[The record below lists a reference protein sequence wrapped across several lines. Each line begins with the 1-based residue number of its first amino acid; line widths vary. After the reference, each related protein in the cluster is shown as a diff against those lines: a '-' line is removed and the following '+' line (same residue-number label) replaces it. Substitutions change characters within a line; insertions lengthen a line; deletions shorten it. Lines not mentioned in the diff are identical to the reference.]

1 MSSHFTVPQWENFF
15 AERTK
20 WIKSSIIRELLK
32 FTQQPEVIS
41 FAGGLPAPELFPIDA
56 IKKASTEL
64 LEKDGQKMLQYGPTE
79 GYPFLNEQI
88 AKYMGKMGVQCTPQE
103 ILPTSGSQQA
113 LDLIGKIFI
122 NEGDLVFVSKPTYLG
137 ALQAFNSY
145 GPKYVGSVM
154 DDDGLIPEEVEKVL
168 KEHRPKFMYV
178 ISTFHNPAGVTIPED
193 RRKKLVELAE
203 KYDTFIVEDDPYS
216 RLRFEG
222 SNIPPLAAY
231 SRERVI
237 YLGTFSKVL
246 APGFRLGWIV
256 APKEVIAKLVQAK
269 QGTDLHTSTYVQY
282 LAAHLCAQ
290 DLIDSHLDKIREV
303 YKRRRDIML
312 DAMDRHFPKEG
323 FHWTRPQGGLFL
335 WVIMPEK
342 IDSVKLLEKA
352 VERKV
357 AFVPGNAFYPDPE
370 EGKNTMRLNFS
381 NMRDDLIV
389 EGIKRLGE
397 LLKEES

>member
-1 MSSHFTVPQWENFF
+1 MNSHMNTPLWENFF

-20 WIKSSIIRELLK
+20 WIKSSVIRELLK
-32 FTQQPEVIS
+32 LTQQPDVIS
-41 FAGGLPAPELFPIDA
+41 FAGGLPAPELFPIEE
-56 IKKASTEL
+56 IKKASIEL
-64 LEKDGQKMLQYGPTE
+64 LEKEGQRMLQYGPTE
-79 GYPFLNEQI
+79 GYPLLKEEI
-88 AKYMGKMGVQCTPQE
+88 AKYMKKMGVECTPDE

-113 LDLIGKIFI
+113 LDLVAKIFI
-122 NEGDLVFVSKPTYLG
+122 NEGDLILVSKPTYLG

-145 GPKYVGSVM
+145 GPRYVGSLM
-154 DDDGLIPEEVEKVL
+154 DDDGLIPDDVEKIL

-178 ISTFHNPAGVTIPED
+178 ISTFHNPAGVTMPYE

-203 KYDTFIVEDDPYS
+203 KYDTFIIEDDPYS

-222 SNIPPLAAY
+222 EDIPPLASF

-256 APKEVIAKLVQAK
+256 APKAVMTKLIQAK
-269 QGTDLHTSTYVQY
+269 QGTDLHTGTYVQY

-290 DLIDSHLDKIREV
+290 DLIETHLNKIRDV
-303 YKRRRDIML
+303 YRNRRNIML
-312 DAMDRHFPKEG
+312 EAMDKYFPSDG

-342 IDSVKLLEKA
+342 LDGAKLLEKA

-357 AFVPGNAFYPDPE
+357 AYVPGNAFYPDPE

-381 NMRDDLIV
+381 NMREDLIV
-389 EGIKRLGE
+389 EGIRRLGE
-397 LLKEES
+397 LLKKEI

>member
-1 MSSHFTVPQWENFF
+1 MSSHMSPLNWEKFF
-15 AERTK
+15 SERAK
-20 WIKSSIIRELLK
+20 GIKSSVIRELLK
-32 FTQQPEVIS
+32 LTQQPDVIS
-41 FAGGLPAPELFPIDA
+41 FAGGLPAPELFPIEA
-56 IKKASTEL
+56 IKKASIEL
-64 LEKDGQKMLQYGPTE
+64 LEKDGQRMLQYGPTE
-79 GYPFLNEQI
+79 GYPPLKEEI
-88 AKYMGKMGVQCTPQE
+88 SKYMAKMGVQCSPEE

-122 NEGDLVFVSKPTYLG
+122 NDGDLVFVSKPTYLG
-137 ALQAFNSY
+137 ALQAYNVY
-145 GPKYVGSVM
+145 GPKYVGSDM

-168 KEHRPKFMYV
+168 KEKRPKFMYV
-178 ISTFHNPAGVTIPED
+178 ISTFHNPAGVTMPLE

-203 KYDTFIVEDDPYS
+203 KYDTFIIEDDPYS

-222 SNIPPLAAY
+222 EDLPPLAAF

-256 APKEVIAKLVQAK
+256 APKEVILKLVQAK
-269 QGTDLHTSTYVQY
+269 QGADLHTSTYVQF
-282 LAAHLCAQ
+282 LAAHLCKQ
-290 DLIDSHLDKIREV
+290 DLIETHLGKIREV
-303 YKRRRDIML
+303 YRHRRDLML
-312 DAMDRHFPKEG
+312 DAMEKYFPKEG

-335 WVIMPEK
+335 WVIMPKK
-342 IDSVKLLEKA
+342 IDCTKLLEKA

-357 AFVPGNAFYPDPE
+357 AFVPGNAFYPNPE

-381 NMRDDLIV
+381 NMKEGLIV

-397 LLKEES
+397 LLREMV

>member
-1 MSSHFTVPQWENFF
+1 MCSHIDSVIWENFF
-15 AERTK
+15 AERTR
-20 WIKSSIIRELLK
+20 WIKSSVIRELLK
-32 FTQQPEVIS
+32 LTQQPDVIS
-41 FAGGLPAPELFPIDA
+41 FAGGLPAPELFPIEQ
-56 IKKASTEL
+56 IKKASIEL
-64 LEKDGQKMLQYGPTE
+64 LEKEGQRMLQYGPTE
-79 GYPFLNEQI
+79 GYPLLKEEI
-88 AKYMGKMGVQCTPQE
+88 AKYMKKMGVECSPDE

-113 LDLIGKIFI
+113 LDLVGKIFI
-122 NEGDLVFVSKPTYLG
+122 NESDLIFVSKPTYLG

-168 KEHRPKFMYV
+168 KKHRPKFMYV
-178 ISTFHNPAGVTIPED
+178 ISTFHNPAGVTMPLE
-193 RRKKLVELAE
+193 RRKRLIELAE

-222 SNIPPLAAY
+222 EDIPPLAAL

-256 APKEVIAKLVQAK
+256 APKAVMTKLVQAK
-269 QGTDLHTSTYVQY
+269 QGTDLHTGTYVQY

-290 DLIDSHLDKIREV
+290 DLIETHLSKIREV
-303 YKRRRDIML
+303 YKNRRNIML
-312 DAMDRHFPKEG
+312 DAMDKYFPKEG

-342 IDSVKLLEKA
+342 IDGAKLLEKA
-352 VERKV
+352 VEMKV
-357 AFVPGNAFYPDPE
+357 AYVPGNAFYPDPE

-381 NMRDDLIV
+381 NMKEELIV
-389 EGIKRLGE
+389 DGIKRLGE
-397 LLKEES
+397 LLNKEI

>member
-1 MSSHFTVPQWENFF
+1 MNSHMNTPLWENFF

-20 WIKSSIIRELLK
+20 WIKSSVIRELLK
-32 FTQQPEVIS
+32 LTQQPDVIS
-41 FAGGLPAPELFPIDA
+41 FAGGLPAPELFPIEE
-56 IKKASTEL
+56 IKKASIEL
-64 LEKDGQKMLQYGPTE
+64 LEKEGQRMLQYGPTE
-79 GYPFLNEQI
+79 GYPLLKEEI
-88 AKYMGKMGVQCTPQE
+88 AKYMKKMGVECTPDE

-113 LDLIGKIFI
+113 LDLVGKIFI
-122 NEGDLVFVSKPTYLG
+122 NEGDLIFVSKPTYLG

-145 GPKYVGSVM
+145 GPQYVGSLM
-154 DDDGLIPEEVEKVL
+154 DDDGLIPDDVEKIL

-178 ISTFHNPAGVTIPED
+178 ISTFHNPAGVTMPYE

-203 KYDTFIVEDDPYS
+203 KYDTFIIEDDPYS

-222 SNIPPLAAY
+222 EDIPPLASF

-256 APKEVIAKLVQAK
+256 APKAVMTKLIQAK
-269 QGTDLHTSTYVQY
+269 QGTDLHTGTYVQY

-290 DLIDSHLDKIREV
+290 DLIETHLNKIRDV
-303 YKRRRDIML
+303 YRNRRNIML
-312 DAMDRHFPKEG
+312 EAMDKYFPKDG

-342 IDSVKLLEKA
+342 LDGAKLLEKA

-357 AFVPGNAFYPDPE
+357 AYVPGNAFYPDPE

-381 NMRDDLIV
+381 NMREDLIV
-389 EGIKRLGE
+389 EGIRRLGE
-397 LLKEES
+397 LLKKEI

>member
-1 MSSHFTVPQWENFF
+1 MNSHMNTPLWENFF

-20 WIKSSIIRELLK
+20 WIKSSVIRELLK
-32 FTQQPEVIS
+32 LTQQPDVIS
-41 FAGGLPAPELFPIDA
+41 FAGGLPAPELFPIEE
-56 IKKASTEL
+56 IKKASIEL
-64 LEKDGQKMLQYGPTE
+64 LEKEGQRMLQYGPTE
-79 GYPFLNEQI
+79 GYPLLKEEI
-88 AKYMGKMGVQCTPQE
+88 AKYMKKMGVECTPDE

-113 LDLIGKIFI
+113 LDLVGKIFI
-122 NEGDLVFVSKPTYLG
+122 NEGDLIFVSKPTYLG

-145 GPKYVGSVM
+145 GPRYVGSLM
-154 DDDGLIPEEVEKVL
+154 DDDGLIPNDVEKIL

-178 ISTFHNPAGVTIPED
+178 ISTFHNPAGVTMPYE

-203 KYDTFIVEDDPYS
+203 KYDTFIIEDDPYS

-222 SNIPPLAAY
+222 EDIPPLASF

-256 APKEVIAKLVQAK
+256 APKAVMTKLIQAK
-269 QGTDLHTSTYVQY
+269 QGTDLHTGTYVQY

-290 DLIDSHLDKIREV
+290 DLIETHLNKIRDV
-303 YKRRRDIML
+303 YRNRRNIML
-312 DAMDRHFPKEG
+312 EAMDKYFPKDG

-342 IDSVKLLEKA
+342 LDGAKLLEKA

-357 AFVPGNAFYPDPE
+357 AYVPGNAFYPDPE

-381 NMRDDLIV
+381 NMREDLIV
-389 EGIKRLGE
+389 EGIRRLGE
-397 LLKEES
+397 LLKKEI

>member
-1 MSSHFTVPQWENFF
+1 MNSHMNTPLWENFF

-20 WIKSSIIRELLK
+20 WIKSSVIRELLK
-32 FTQQPEVIS
+32 LTQQPDVIS
-41 FAGGLPAPELFPIDA
+41 FAGGLPAPELFPIEE
-56 IKKASTEL
+56 IKKASIEL
-64 LEKDGQKMLQYGPTE
+64 LEKEGQRMLQYGPTE
-79 GYPFLNEQI
+79 GYPLLKEEI
-88 AKYMGKMGVQCTPQE
+88 AKYMKKMGVECTPDE

-113 LDLIGKIFI
+113 LDLVGKIFI
-122 NEGDLVFVSKPTYLG
+122 NEGDLIFVSKPTYLG

-145 GPKYVGSVM
+145 GPRYVGSLM
-154 DDDGLIPEEVEKVL
+154 DDDGLIPDDVEKIL

-178 ISTFHNPAGVTIPED
+178 ISTFHNPAGVTMPYE

-203 KYDTFIVEDDPYS
+203 KYDTFIIEDDPYS

-222 SNIPPLAAY
+222 EDIPPLASF

-256 APKEVIAKLVQAK
+256 APKAVMTKLIQAK
-269 QGTDLHTSTYVQY
+269 QGTDLHTGTYVQY

-290 DLIDSHLDKIREV
+290 DLIETHLNKIRDV
-303 YKRRRDIML
+303 YRNRRNIML
-312 DAMDRHFPKEG
+312 EAMDKYFPKDG

-342 IDSVKLLEKA
+342 LDGAKLLEKA

-357 AFVPGNAFYPDPE
+357 AYVPGNAFYPDPE

-381 NMRDDLIV
+381 NMREDLIV
-389 EGIKRLGE
+389 EGIRRLGE
-397 LLKEES
+397 LLKKEI